1 MKSNKENAFTIVELV
16 IVIAVIAILAAVII
30 PVFSSIINSAN
41 NAAAQIELRDIKIKI
56 QVNILADNVWKFKDK
71 NDERKIIKIYQNA
84 DGTLYTK
91 STYDYNLAD
100 AFNACSELDGY
111 GSFKVDGTNI
121 VYTTKN
127 GDGKAIWRDIVGVD
141 PDTLLIPSEGL
152 RFLLYDD
159 GTYKV
164 AGIGECKDTVIV
176 IPDTYEGKPVTR
188 IGPNAF
194 KNNKNITSIKFSKSI
209 TSIDGDAFY
218 GCSGLT
224 GELELPENLERI
236 GESAFYYCSGLTGDL
251 VIPDGVTSISDAAFY
266 GCSGLTGWLII
277 PESVTSIGTY
287 AFNGCS
293 GLTGEL
299 KIPDSVTNIGR
310 SVFYNCSSLESV
322 VLPSNV
328 ESIGNEA
335 FRYCSGLTGE
345 LKIPDSVTSIDT
357 YAFSGCTGLTGVLD
371 LPDNLEKIHSGAFYG
386 CSGLTGELAIPS
398 KVQFIGENAF
408 SGCSGLTTIS
418 ISNSLIEI
426 GKDAFVYCSNLE
438 TITFMG
444 SVEQWNTIVKDDIG
458 NYETRKY
465 AIVCI
470 DGTIDK
476 DGNVIPNNQ

>member
-1 MKSNKENAFTIVELV
+1 MKSNKKNAFTIVELV

-152 RFLLYDD
+152 EFSLYDD

-164 AGIGECKDTVIV
+164 EGIIDDCKDTVIV

-188 IGPNAF
+188 IGPRAF
-194 KNNKNITSIKFSKSI
+194 KNNKNITSIKFSESI

-218 GCSGLT
+218 G
-224 GELELPENLERI
+224 
-236 GESAFYYCSGLTGDL
+236 CSGLTGDL

-287 AFNGCS
+287 AFYGCS

-398 KVQFIGENAF
+398 NVQFIGENAF
-408 SGCSGLTTIS
+408 SGCSGLTTIY

-426 GKDAFVYCSNLE
+426 CKNAFVYCSNLE

-444 SVEQWNTIVKDDIG
+444 SVEQWNTIVQDDIG

-465 AIVCI
+465 TVVCI